1 MGVSVKNSGI
11 IFDQNYDVFSST
23 DDGDLNILGAAGQ
36 SNGTGVFDR
45 SGTHELMGKPESE
58 FPIYPEGG
66 PHKHG
71 DDGGIFSPSS
81 LNDTSSVPSEILV
94 DGSLEP
100 GDVDGY
106 TVNLVAGQ
114 SYVFSVYGSG
124 ENALPDTY
132 LYVLDE
138 TGSTI
143 LGQDDD
149 GGAGVNSLITYTADY
164 TGEHVI
170 GVTGFSADQE
180 GDYTLDLLN
189 APDTDLVPDTF
200 AGAPLIP
207 TEGVSYGYINGGP
220 EGPYP
225 GYSEVDTYA
234 IQIEGGQLFS
244 VEVAGGADYA
254 SSFIDLPP
262 GELDTIIQLYDS
274 EGNFVAGNDDIN
286 FLSGDISSGLSFLAE
301 ESGTYYLDVLAYPNL
316 TTGEFQEGGYSITTS
331 STDIGDLDPLESLI
345 WDNAENVPF
354 DSTNTAYVYFAE
366 AGEDFGE
373 GGASF
378 GWNEF
383 EKAQVMDALEE
394 YSKILGTNYEVT
406 DNAEDATFRL
416 ITTTST
422 QFGAYFY
429 PQDPAYGDA
438 QGIGAFNVD
447 SGAWNFDEQQSL
459 LKGGFA
465 YGVILH
471 EFGHAHGLSHPHD
484 QGGGSDVMLG
494 VTAAQDSLGVYDLNQ
509 GVYTVMSYND
519 AWQNHPDGP
528 TPFTVDNVDSG
539 WSGTLSAFDIA
550 ALQER
555 YGVNNP
561 YAEDDTVYRLQDSN
575 DVGAYYETI
584 WDTDGN
590 DTIAYSGQKD
600 AQIDLMAATIDYSP
614 TGGGVVSFVDG
625 VFGGYTIAEGV
636 VIENAS
642 GGGGDDIL
650 LGNEADNTLNGRAG
664 EDAVLGRGG
673 DDTLISGAGDD
684 YLVGGDG
691 NDVMIGG
698 AGADEFAFDAS
709 DGTDIVTDFAVDHDS
724 VTLSDEGESYMMF
737 DNGFDSYLIYG
748 DTMVI
753 FQNAILSDSDIGYA
767 TGAEV
772 A

>member
-642 GGGGDDIL
+642 GGGDDIL